1 MTERTRDIA
10 IVGAGPSGLATAMH
24 LVRLDPVW
32 SGRIIILEK
41 AAHPRPKQCAGA
53 ITRLG
58 LDQLS
63 LLGLTLDV
71 PFAEIDELRFH
82 YRNRSVSVR
91 GRPIIVVAWRQE
103 FDAWLASKA
112 RRMGIEI
119 LEGSPVQRLE
129 RAENL
134 TLLHTPRE
142 TIPARVVVGADGSTG
157 RVRRWLGAR
166 ERRPHVARLL
176 QVVTQATG
184 DESEF
189 RDRVARLDFSG
200 LQARLQ
206 GYYWDLPSL
215 VEGGPR
221 MSSGVYDARVSSR
234 RARASLP
241 DQLTVGILRGER
253 QGEKL
258 RLQGHPIHWF
268 SPYNCFSGP
277 GAILVGDAAGVDPV
291 FGEGIGVALAYG
303 GIAAR
308 AIQSAFHRRDF
319 AFSTYRRRLLFSPLG
334 GYLIRRWL
342 VGSIA
347 YRFGG
352 SDIFVRALWIA
363 ATLLAPLAS
372 QPSRSPALPDSGQTD
387 RVGQD
392 SEDDLRRRAGS
403 VTDTGV

>member
-1 MTERTRDIA
+1 
-10 IVGAGPSGLATAMH
+10 
-24 LVRLDPVW
+24 
-32 SGRIIILEK
+32 
-41 AAHPRPKQCAGA
+41 
-53 ITRLG
+53 
-58 LDQLS
+58 
-63 LLGLTLDV
+63 
-71 PFAEIDELRFH
+71 
-82 YRNRSVSVR
+82 
-91 GRPIIVVAWRQE
+91 
-103 FDAWLASKA
+103 
-112 RRMGIEI
+112 
-119 LEGSPVQRLE
+119 
-129 RAENL
+129 
-134 TLLHTPRE
+134 
-142 TIPARVVVGADGSTG
+142 
-157 RVRRWLGAR
+157 
-166 ERRPHVARLL
+166 
-176 QVVTQATG
+176 
-184 DESEF
+184 
-189 RDRVARLDFSG
+189 
-200 LQARLQ
+200 
-206 GYYWDLPSL
+206 
-215 VEGGPR
+215 